1 MERVNEH
8 FYNKSYHQ
16 FNYFIT
22 RGVAYTLSGFHLY
35 IDWIFY
41 LNRLQDNVLQEY
53 TKTCPPFAGHKSPL
67 VSAPNL
73 DTYCACPE
81 NSLG

>member
-1 MERVNEH
+1 MERVNEG
-8 FYNKSYHQ
+8 FYNKSFHQ

-41 LNRLQDNVLQEY
+41 LNRLQDNTPKRVHLLQ
-53 TKTCPPFAGHKSPL
+53 
-67 VSAPNL
+67 VINL
-73 DTYCACPE
+73 H
-81 NSLG
+81 